1 VDKRNEKVIT
11 IIVCVLLSFSLW
23 VYISNVENV
32 NRTVELKNIS
42 VTIENESALSESKL
56 VLLPEQVFEVNLRIE
71 GPSKKVYSISKQDF
85 NLEVDLSAY
94 ALKSGVNNI
103 PVKIVDYPEGIN
115 IKNTGNLTIKV
126 VLENLEEKEVNV
138 TSKINTTFQD
148 GISEVS
154 SEISPQKVTIS
165 GASSFIDKVSQVI
178 IDGSESNISRNFS
191 RTFNLKAV
199 DANGDEVDGVEIS
212 TKKVTYSMKVKKQ
225 KEAPIKVDYQGSL
238 PNGISKEFEEL
249 SINNII
255 ISGEVD
261 DVDKIESIKTEPIYL
276 SNITEN
282 KKITLDLVIP
292 EGINV
297 VGNDTSVIL
306 TYNVKNNNTVPEV
319 TDDEKQITKTIE
331 GVEISYIDEDTAK
344 YNYEYVTKTVNID
357 IKGTKAE
364 LDNITK
370 DQIKVEASVKEL
382 TTEGE
387 NSVNWNASLINS
399 VNNASILNSTGS
411 AVVKISL
418 KEYLLFDS

>member
-1 VDKRNEKVIT
+1 MDKRNEKVIT

-225 KEAPIKVDYQGSL
+225 KEVPIKVDYQGSL

-292 EGINV
+292 EVINV

-331 GVEISYIDEDTAK
+331 GVEINYIDEDTTK
-344 YNYEYVTKTVNID
+344 YDYDYATKTVNIE

-387 NSVNWNASLINS
+387 NSVNWNASLINP
-399 VNNASILNSTGS
+399 VNNVSIVNSTGS

-418 KEYLLFDS
+418 KE

>member
-1 VDKRNEKVIT
+1 MDKRNEKVIT

-165 GASSFIDKVSQVI
+165 GASSFIYKVSQVI

-387 NSVNWNASLINS
+387 NSVNWNASLINP
-399 VNNASILNSTGS
+399 VNNVSIVNSTGS

-418 KEYLLFDS
+418 KE

>member
-1 VDKRNEKVIT
+1 MDKRNEKVIT

-32 NRTVELKNIS
+32 NRTIELKNIS
-42 VTIENESALSESKL
+42 VTIDNESALSESKL
-56 VLLPEQVFEVNLRIE
+56 VLLPHQIFEVNLRIE

-85 NLEVDLSAY
+85 NLKVDLSAY

-165 GASSFIDKVSQVI
+165 GASSLIDKVSQVV
-178 IDGSESNISRNFS
+178 IDGSENNISRNFS

-225 KEAPIKVDYQGSL
+225 KEVPIKIDYQGSL
-238 PNGISKEFEEL
+238 PSGISKESEEL

-255 ISGEVD
+255 VSGEVD

-306 TYNVKNNNTVPEV
+306 TYNVKDNNIVSEV
-319 TDDEKQITKTIE
+319 TDDKKQITKTIE

-370 DQIKVEASVKEL
+370 DQKKVEASVKEL

-387 NSVNWNASLINS
+387 NSVEWNASLINS
-399 VNNASILNSTGS
+399 VNNVSIVNSTGS

-418 KEYLLFDS
+418 KE

>member
-1 VDKRNEKVIT
+1 MDKRNEKVIT

-32 NRTVELKNIS
+32 NRTIELKNIS

-56 VLLPEQVFEVNLRIE
+56 VLLPDQVFEVNLRIE
-71 GPSKKVYSISKQDF
+71 GPSKKVYSISKKDF
-85 NLEVDLSAY
+85 NLKVDLSAY

-126 VLENLEEKEVNV
+126 VLENLEEKEMNI
-138 TSKINTTFQD
+138 TSKLNTTFQD

-165 GASSFIDKVSQVI
+165 GALSLIDKVSQVI

-191 RTFNLKAV
+191 KTFNLKAV

-225 KEAPIKVDYQGSL
+225 KEVPIKIDYQGSL
-238 PNGISKEFEEL
+238 PNGISKESEEL
-249 SINNII
+249 SIKNVI

-261 DVDKIESIKTEPIYL
+261 DVDKIESIETEPIYL

-282 KKITLDLVIP
+282 KKITLDLIIP
-292 EGINV
+292 EGINI

-306 TYNVKNNNTVPEV
+306 TYNVKYYNNTIPEV
-319 TDDEKQITKTIE
+319 KDDENQQITKTIE
-331 GVEISYIDEDTAK
+331 GIEISYIDEDTTK
-344 YNYEYVTKTVNID
+344 YDYEYTTKTVNIE
-357 IKGTKAE
+357 IKGTKADI
-364 LDNITK
+364 DNITK

-387 NSVNWNASLINS
+387 NSVDWNASFITPINN
-399 VNNASILNSTGS
+399 VSIVNSTGS

-418 KEYLLFDS
+418 KE

>member
-1 VDKRNEKVIT
+1 MDKRNEKVIT

-32 NRTVELKNIS
+32 NRTIELKNIS
-42 VTIENESALSESKL
+42 VTIDNESALSESKL
-56 VLLPEQVFEVNLRIE
+56 VLLPDQIFEVNLRIE

-85 NLEVDLSAY
+85 NLKVDLSAY

-126 VLENLEEKEVNV
+126 VLENLEEKEMNV

-165 GASSFIDKVSQVI
+165 GASSLIDKVSQVI
-178 IDGSESNISRNFS
+178 IDGSENNISRNFS

-225 KEAPIKVDYQGSL
+225 KEVPIKIDYQGSL
-238 PNGISKEFEEL
+238 PSGISKESEEL

-255 ISGEVD
+255 VSGEVD

-306 TYNVKNNNTVPEV
+306 TYNIKNNNTVPEV

-344 YNYEYVTKTVNID
+344 YNYDYVTKTVNID

-387 NSVNWNASLINS
+387 NSVEWNASLINS
-399 VNNASILNSTGS
+399 VNNASIVNSTGS

-418 KEYLLFDS
+418 KE

>member
-1 VDKRNEKVIT
+1 MDKRNEKVIT

-32 NRTVELKNIS
+32 NRTIELKNVS

-56 VLLPEQVFEVNLRIE
+56 VLLPDQVFEVNLRIE
-71 GPSKKVYSISKQDF
+71 GPSKKVYSISKKDF
-85 NLEVDLSAY
+85 NLKVDLSAY

-115 IKNTGNLTIKV
+115 IKNTGNLIIKV
-126 VLENLEEKEVNV
+126 VLENLEEKNINV
-138 TSKINTTFQD
+138 TPKVNTTFQD

-165 GASSFIDKVSQVI
+165 GALSLIDKVSQVI

-191 RTFNLKAV
+191 KTFNLKAV

-225 KEAPIKVDYQGSL
+225 KEVPIKIDYQGSL
-238 PNGISKEFEEL
+238 PNGISKESEEL
-249 SINNII
+249 SIKNVI

-261 DVDKIESIKTEPIYL
+261 DVDKIESIETEPIYL

-282 KKITLDLVIP
+282 KKITLDLIIP

-387 NSVNWNASLINS
+387 NSVNWNASLINP
-399 VNNASILNSTGS
+399 VNNVSIVNSTGS

-418 KEYLLFDS
+418 KE

>member
-1 VDKRNEKVIT
+1 MDKRNEKVIT

-32 NRTVELKNIS
+32 NRTIELKNIS

-56 VLLPEQVFEVNLRIE
+56 VLLPDQVFEVNLRIE

-85 NLEVDLSAY
+85 NLKVDLSAY

-126 VLENLEEKEVNV
+126 ILENLEEKEMNV
-138 TSKINTTFQD
+138 ASKINTTFQD

-165 GASSFIDKVSQVI
+165 GASSLIDKVSQVI
-178 IDGSESNISRNFS
+178 IDGNESNISRNFS

-199 DANGDEVDGVEIS
+199 DANGDKVDGVEIS

-225 KEAPIKVDYQGSL
+225 KEVPIKIDYEGSL
-238 PNGISKEFEEL
+238 PNGISKESEKL

-276 SNITEN
+276 QNITEN
-282 KKITLDLVIP
+282 KKITLNLIIP
-292 EGINV
+292 EGIDV
-297 VGNDTSVIL
+297 VGNDKSVVL
-306 TYNVKNNNTVPEV
+306 TYNVKNNNTIPEV
-319 TDDEKQITKTIE
+319 KDDEKQITKTIE
-331 GVEISYIDEDTAK
+331 GVEISYIDEDTKK
-344 YNYEYVTKTVNID
+344 YDYEYITKTVNID

-387 NSVNWNASLINS
+387 NSVNWNASFINP
-399 VNNASILNSTGS
+399 VNNVSIVNSTGS

-418 KEYLLFDS
+418 KE

>member
-387 NSVNWNASLINS
+387 NSVNWNASLINP
-399 VNNASILNSTGS
+399 VNNVSIVNSTGS

-418 KEYLLFDS
+418 KE

>member
-1 VDKRNEKVIT
+1 
-11 IIVCVLLSFSLW
+11 
-23 VYISNVENV
+23 
-32 NRTVELKNIS
+32 
-42 VTIENESALSESKL
+42 
-56 VLLPEQVFEVNLRIE
+56 
-71 GPSKKVYSISKQDF
+71 
-85 NLEVDLSAY
+85 
-94 ALKSGVNNI
+94 
-103 PVKIVDYPEGIN
+103 
-115 IKNTGNLTIKV
+115 
-126 VLENLEEKEVNV
+126 
-138 TSKINTTFQD
+138 
-148 GISEVS
+148 
-154 SEISPQKVTIS
+154 
-165 GASSFIDKVSQVI
+165 
-178 IDGSESNISRNFS
+178 
-191 RTFNLKAV
+191 
-199 DANGDEVDGVEIS
+199 
-212 TKKVTYSMKVKKQ
+212 
-225 KEAPIKVDYQGSL
+225 
-238 PNGISKEFEEL
+238 EL

-399 VNNASILNSTGS
+399 VNNVSIVNSTGS

-418 KEYLLFDS
+418 KE

>member
-1 VDKRNEKVIT
+1 MDKRNEKVIT

-56 VLLPEQVFEVNLRIE
+56 VLLPDQVFEVNLRIE

-85 NLEVDLSAY
+85 NLKVDLSAY

-115 IKNTGNLTIKV
+115 IKNTGNLIIKV
-126 VLENLEEKEVNV
+126 VLENLEEKEINI

-225 KEAPIKVDYQGSL
+225 KEVPIKVDYQGSL

-297 VGNDTSVIL
+297 VGNDISVIL

-344 YNYEYVTKTVNID
+344 YNYEYATKTVNIE

-399 VNNASILNSTGS
+399 VNNASIVNSTGS

-418 KEYLLFDS
+418 KE

>member
-1 VDKRNEKVIT
+1 MDKRNEKVIT

-126 VLENLEEKEVNV
+126 VLENIDEKEINI

-225 KEAPIKVDYQGSL
+225 KEVPIKVDYQGSL
-238 PNGISKEFEEL
+238 LNGISKEFEEL

-306 TYNVKNNNTVPEV
+306 TYNVKDNNTVPEV

-387 NSVNWNASLINS
+387 NSVNWNASLINP
-399 VNNASILNSTGS
+399 VNNVSIVNSTGS

-418 KEYLLFDS
+418 KE

>member
-1 VDKRNEKVIT
+1 MDKRNEKVIT

-56 VLLPEQVFEVNLRIE
+56 VLLPDQVFEVNLRIE

-126 VLENLEEKEVNV
+126 VLENLEEKEMNV

-225 KEAPIKVDYQGSL
+225 KEVPIKVDYQGSL

-306 TYNVKNNNTVPEV
+306 TYNVKDNNTVPEV

-331 GVEISYIDEDTAK
+331 GVEINYIDEDTTK
-344 YNYEYVTKTVNID
+344 YDYDYATKTVNIE

-387 NSVNWNASLINS
+387 NSVNWNASLINP
-399 VNNASILNSTGS
+399 VNNVNIVNSTGS

-418 KEYLLFDS
+418 KE

>member
-1 VDKRNEKVIT
+1 MDKRNEKVIT

-126 VLENLEEKEVNV
+126 VLENIDEKEINI

-238 PNGISKEFEEL
+238 SNGISKEFEEL

-387 NSVNWNASLINS
+387 NSVNWNASLINP
-399 VNNASILNSTGS
+399 VNNVSIVNSTGS

-418 KEYLLFDS
+418 KE

>member
-1 VDKRNEKVIT
+1 MDKRNEKVIT

-42 VTIENESALSESKL
+42 VTIETESALSESKL

-126 VLENLEEKEVNV
+126 VLENLEEKEMNV

-225 KEAPIKVDYQGSL
+225 KEVPIKIDYQGSL
-238 PNGISKEFEEL
+238 PSGISKESEEL

-255 ISGEVD
+255 VSGEVD

-387 NSVNWNASLINS
+387 NSVNWNASLINP
-399 VNNASILNSTGS
+399 VNNVSIVNSTGS

-418 KEYLLFDS
+418 KE

>member
-1 VDKRNEKVIT
+1 MDKRNEKVIT

-126 VLENLEEKEVNV
+126 VLENIDEKEINI

-399 VNNASILNSTGS
+399 VNNASIVNSTGS

-418 KEYLLFDS
+418 KE

>member
-1 VDKRNEKVIT
+1 MDKRNEKVIT

-56 VLLPEQVFEVNLRIE
+56 VLLPDQVFEVNLRIE
-71 GPSKKVYSISKQDF
+71 GPSKKVYSISKKDF
-85 NLEVDLSAY
+85 NLKVDLSAY

-126 VLENLEEKEVNV
+126 VLENLEEKEMNI
-138 TSKINTTFQD
+138 TSKLNTTFQD
-148 GISEVS
+148 GISEIS

-165 GASSFIDKVSQVI
+165 GALSLIDKVSQVI

-191 RTFNLKAV
+191 KTFNLKAV

-225 KEAPIKVDYQGSL
+225 KEVPIKIDYQGSL
-238 PNGISKEFEEL
+238 PNGISKESEEL
-249 SINNII
+249 SIKNVI

-261 DVDKIESIKTEPIYL
+261 DVDKIESIETEPIYL

-282 KKITLDLVIP
+282 KKITLDLIIP
-292 EGINV
+292 EGINI

-306 TYNVKNNNTVPEV
+306 TYNVKYYNNTIPEV
-319 TDDEKQITKTIE
+319 KDDENQQITKTIE
-331 GVEISYIDEDTAK
+331 GIEISYIDEDTTK
-344 YNYEYVTKTVNID
+344 YDYEYTTKTVNIE
-357 IKGTKAE
+357 IKGTKADI
-364 LDNITK
+364 DNITK

-387 NSVNWNASLINS
+387 NSVDWNASFITPINN
-399 VNNASILNSTGS
+399 VSIVNSTGS

-418 KEYLLFDS
+418 KE

>member
-1 VDKRNEKVIT
+1 MDKRNEKIIT

-32 NRTVELKNIS
+32 NRTIELKNIS

-56 VLLPEQVFEVNLRIE
+56 VLLPDQVFEVNLRIE
-71 GPSKKVYSISKQDF
+71 GPSKKVYSISKKDF
-85 NLEVDLSAY
+85 NLKVDLSAY

-126 VLENLEEKEVNV
+126 VLENLEEKEMNI
-138 TSKINTTFQD
+138 TSKLNTTFQD
-148 GISEVS
+148 GISEIS

-165 GASSFIDKVSQVI
+165 GALSLIDKVSQVI

-191 RTFNLKAV
+191 KTFNLKAV

-225 KEAPIKVDYQGSL
+225 KEVPIKIDYQGSL
-238 PNGISKEFEEL
+238 PNGISKESEEL
-249 SINNII
+249 SIKNVI

-261 DVDKIESIKTEPIYL
+261 DVDKIESIETEPIYL

-282 KKITLDLVIP
+282 KKITLDLIIP
-292 EGINV
+292 EGINI

-306 TYNVKNNNTVPEV
+306 TYNVKYYNNTIPEV
-319 TDDEKQITKTIE
+319 KDDENQQITKTIE
-331 GVEISYIDEDTAK
+331 GIEISYIDEDTTK
-344 YNYEYVTKTVNID
+344 YDYEYTTKTVNIE
-357 IKGTKAE
+357 IKGTKADI
-364 LDNITK
+364 DNITK

-387 NSVNWNASLINS
+387 NSVDWNASFITPINN
-399 VNNASILNSTGS
+399 VSIVNSTGS

-418 KEYLLFDS
+418 KE

>member
-1 VDKRNEKVIT
+1 MDKRNEKVIT

-165 GASSFIDKVSQVI
+165 GASSFIYKVSQVI

-261 DVDKIESIKTEPIYL
+261 DVNKIESIKTEPIYL

-282 KKITLDLVIP
+282 KEITLNLVIP
-292 EGINV
+292 EGIDV
-297 VGNDTSVIL
+297 VGNDTSVVL
-306 TYNVKNNNTVPEV
+306 TYNVKNNNTIPEV
-319 TDDEKQITKTIE
+319 KDDEKQITKTIE
-331 GVEISYIDEDTAK
+331 EVEISYIDEDTTK
-344 YNYEYVTKTVNID
+344 YNYEYTTKTVNIE

-387 NSVNWNASLINS
+387 NSVEWNASLINS
-399 VNNASILNSTGS
+399 VNNASIVNSTGS

-418 KEYLLFDS
+418 KE

>member
-1 VDKRNEKVIT
+1 MDKRNEKVIT

-126 VLENLEEKEVNV
+126 VLENIDEKEINI

-387 NSVNWNASLINS
+387 NSVEWNASLINP
-399 VNNASILNSTGS
+399 VNNVSIVNSTGS

-418 KEYLLFDS
+418 KE

>member
-1 VDKRNEKVIT
+1 MDKRNEKVIT

-126 VLENLEEKEVNV
+126 VLENIDEKEINI

-292 EGINV
+292 E
-297 VGNDTSVIL
+297 
-306 TYNVKNNNTVPEV
+306 
-319 TDDEKQITKTIE
+319 
-331 GVEISYIDEDTAK
+331 
-344 YNYEYVTKTVNID
+344 
-357 IKGTKAE
+357 
-364 LDNITK
+364 
-370 DQIKVEASVKEL
+370 
-382 TTEGE
+382 
-387 NSVNWNASLINS
+387 
-399 VNNASILNSTGS
+399 
-411 AVVKISL
+411 
-418 KEYLLFDS
+418 

>member
-1 VDKRNEKVIT
+1 MDKRNEKVIT

-126 VLENLEEKEVNV
+126 VLENIDEKEINI

-387 NSVNWNASLINS
+387 NSVNWNASLINP
-399 VNNASILNSTGS
+399 VNNVSIVNSTGS

-418 KEYLLFDS
+418 KE

>member
-1 VDKRNEKVIT
+1 MDKRNEKVIT

-32 NRTVELKNIS
+32 NRTIELKNIS

-56 VLLPEQVFEVNLRIE
+56 VLLPDQVFEVNLRIE

-85 NLEVDLSAY
+85 NLKVDLSAY

-225 KEAPIKVDYQGSL
+225 KEVPIKVDYQGSL

-261 DVDKIESIKTEPIYL
+261 DVDKIEGIKTEPIYL

-306 TYNVKNNNTVPEV
+306 TYNVKDNNTVPEV
-319 TDDEKQITKTIE
+319 KDDEKQITKTIE
-331 GVEISYIDEDTAK
+331 GVEINYIDEDTTK
-344 YNYEYVTKTVNID
+344 YDYDYATKTVNIE

-387 NSVNWNASLINS
+387 NSVEWNASLINPI
-399 VNNASILNSTGS
+399 NNVSIVNSTGS
-411 AVVKISL
+411 AVIKISL
-418 KEYLLFDS
+418 KE

>member
-1 VDKRNEKVIT
+1 MDKRNEKVIT

-85 NLEVDLSAY
+85 NLKVDLSAY

-115 IKNTGNLTIKV
+115 IKNTGNLIIKV
-126 VLENLEEKEVNV
+126 VLENLEEKNINV
-138 TSKINTTFQD
+138 TPKVNTTFQD

-165 GASSFIDKVSQVI
+165 GALSLIDKVSQVI

-191 RTFNLKAV
+191 KTFNLKAV

-225 KEAPIKVDYQGSL
+225 KEVPIKVDYQGSL

-292 EGINV
+292 EVINV

-306 TYNVKNNNTVPEV
+306 TYNVKYYNNTIPEV
-319 TDDEKQITKTIE
+319 KDDENQQITKTIE
-331 GVEISYIDEDTAK
+331 GIEISYIDEDTTK
-344 YNYEYVTKTVNID
+344 YDYEYTTKTVNIE
-357 IKGTKAE
+357 IKGTKADI
-364 LDNITK
+364 DNITK

-387 NSVNWNASLINS
+387 NSVDWNASFIPPT
-399 VNNASILNSTGS
+399 NNVSIVNSTGS

-418 KEYLLFDS
+418 KE

>member
-1 VDKRNEKVIT
+1 MDKRNEKIIT

-32 NRTVELKNIS
+32 NRTIELKNIS

-56 VLLPEQVFEVNLRIE
+56 VLLPDQVFEVNLRIE
-71 GPSKKVYSISKQDF
+71 GPSKKVYSISKKDF
-85 NLEVDLSAY
+85 NLKVDLSAY

-115 IKNTGNLTIKV
+115 IKNTGNLIIKV
-126 VLENLEEKEVNV
+126 VLENLEEKNINV
-138 TSKINTTFQD
+138 TPKVNTTFQD

-165 GASSFIDKVSQVI
+165 GASSLIDKVSQVI
-178 IDGSESNISRNFS
+178 IDGSENNISRNFS
-191 RTFNLKAV
+191 RTFNLKAI

-225 KEAPIKVDYQGSL
+225 KEVPIKIDYQGSL
-238 PNGISKEFEEL
+238 PSGISKESEEL

-261 DVDKIESIKTEPIYL
+261 DVNKIESIKTEPIYL

-282 KKITLDLVIP
+282 KEITLNLVIP
-292 EGINV
+292 EGIDV
-297 VGNDTSVIL
+297 VGNDTSVVL
-306 TYNVKNNNTVPEV
+306 TYNVKNNNTIPEV
-319 TDDEKQITKTIE
+319 KDDEKQITKTIE
-331 GVEISYIDEDTAK
+331 EVEISYIDEDTTK
-344 YNYEYVTKTVNID
+344 YNYEYTTKTVNIE

-387 NSVNWNASLINS
+387 NSVDWNANFINP
-399 VNNASILNSTGS
+399 VNDVSIVNSTGS

-418 KEYLLFDS
+418 KE

>member
-1 VDKRNEKVIT
+1 MDKRNEKVIT

-165 GASSFIDKVSQVI
+165 GASSFIYKVSQVI

-261 DVDKIESIKTEPIYL
+261 DVNKIESIKTEPIYL

-331 GVEISYIDEDTAK
+331 GVEISYIYEDTAK

-387 NSVNWNASLINS
+387 NSVNWNASLINP
-399 VNNASILNSTGS
+399 VNNVSIVNSTGS

-418 KEYLLFDS
+418 KE

>member
-1 VDKRNEKVIT
+1 MDKRNEKVIT

-32 NRTVELKNIS
+32 NRTIELKNVS

-56 VLLPEQVFEVNLRIE
+56 VLLPDQVFEVNLRIE
-71 GPSKKVYSISKQDF
+71 GPSKKVYSISKKDF
-85 NLEVDLSAY
+85 NLKVDLSAY

-126 VLENLEEKEVNV
+126 VLENLEEKEMNI
-138 TSKINTTFQD
+138 TSKLNTTFQD
-148 GISEVS
+148 GISEIS

-165 GASSFIDKVSQVI
+165 GALSLIDKVSQVI

-191 RTFNLKAV
+191 KTFNLKAV

-225 KEAPIKVDYQGSL
+225 KEVPIKIDYQGSL
-238 PNGISKEFEEL
+238 PNGISKESEEL
-249 SINNII
+249 SIKNVI

-261 DVDKIESIKTEPIYL
+261 DVDKIESIETEPIYL

-282 KKITLDLVIP
+282 KKITLDLIIP

-399 VNNASILNSTGS
+399 VNNVSIVNSTGS

-418 KEYLLFDS
+418 KE

>member
-1 VDKRNEKVIT
+1 MDKRNEKVIT

-32 NRTVELKNIS
+32 NRTVELKNVS
-42 VTIENESALSESKL
+42 VTIENESALSESSL
-56 VLLPEQVFEVNLRIE
+56 VLLPDQVFEVNLRIE
-71 GPSKKVYSISKQDF
+71 GPSKKVYSISKKDF
-85 NLEVDLSAY
+85 NLKVDLSAY

-126 VLENLEEKEVNV
+126 LLENIEEKEMDV

-165 GASSFIDKVSQVI
+165 GASSLIDKVSQVI
-178 IDGSESNISRNFS
+178 INGSESNISRNFFK
-191 RTFNLKAV
+191 TFNLKVV
-199 DANGDEVDGVEIS
+199 DANGDEVDGVEVS
-212 TKKVTYSMKVKKQ
+212 TKKVMYSMKVKKQ
-225 KEAPIKVDYQGSL
+225 KEVPIKVDYQGSL
-238 PNGISKEFEEL
+238 PNGISKESEEL

-261 DVDKIESIKTEPIYL
+261 DVDKIESIETESVYL
-276 SNITEN
+276 SSITEDE
-282 KKITLDLVIP
+282 KITLNLIIP
-292 EGINV
+292 EGINAV
-297 VGNDTSVIL
+297 NNNTSVIL

-331 GVEISYIDEDTAK
+331 GIEISYVDEDTTK
-344 YNYEYVTKTVNID
+344 YDYEYVTKTVNIE
-357 IKGTKAE
+357 IKGRKAD

-370 DQIKVEASVKEL
+370 DQIKVEASVKDL

-387 NSVNWNASLINS
+387 NSVNWNASFINP
-399 VNNASILNSTGS
+399 VNNVSIVNSTGS

-418 KEYLLFDS
+418 KE

>member
-1 VDKRNEKVIT
+1 MDKRNEKVIT

-154 SEISPQKVTIS
+154 SEISPQKVIIS
-165 GASSFIDKVSQVI
+165 GASSLIDKVSQVI

-191 RTFNLKAV
+191 RTFNLKEV

-261 DVDKIESIKTEPIYL
+261 DVNKIESIKTEPIYL

-387 NSVNWNASLINS
+387 NSVNWNASLINP
-399 VNNASILNSTGS
+399 VNNVSIVNSTGS

-418 KEYLLFDS
+418 KE

>member
-1 VDKRNEKVIT
+1 MDKRNEKVIT

-56 VLLPEQVFEVNLRIE
+56 VLLPDQVFEVNLRIE

-126 VLENLEEKEVNV
+126 VLENIDEKEINI

-165 GASSFIDKVSQVI
+165 GASSLIDKVSQVI

-225 KEAPIKVDYQGSL
+225 KEVPIKVDYQGSL
-238 PNGISKEFEEL
+238 PNGISKDSEEL
-249 SINNII
+249 SIKNII

-261 DVDKIESIKTEPIYL
+261 DVNKIESIETEPIYL

-282 KKITLDLVIP
+282 KKITLDLIIP
-292 EGINV
+292 EGINI

-306 TYNVKNNNTVPEV
+306 TYNVKYYNNTIPEV
-319 TDDEKQITKTIE
+319 KDDEQQQITKTIE
-331 GVEISYIDEDTAK
+331 GVEISYIDEDTTK
-344 YNYEYVTKTVNID
+344 YDYEYATKTVNIE
-357 IKGTKAE
+357 IKGTKA
-364 LDNITK
+364 DVDSITK

-387 NSVNWNASLINS
+387 NSVDWNASFINP
-399 VNNASILNSTGS
+399 VNNVSIVNNTGS
-411 AVVKISL
+411 AVVEISL
-418 KEYLLFDS
+418 KE

>member
-1 VDKRNEKVIT
+1 MDKRNEKVIT

-56 VLLPEQVFEVNLRIE
+56 VLLPDQVFEVNLRIE

-85 NLEVDLSAY
+85 NLKVDLSAY

-126 VLENLEEKEVNV
+126 VLENIDEKEINI

-165 GASSFIDKVSQVI
+165 GASSFIDKFSQVI

-387 NSVNWNASLINS
+387 NSVDWNASFIPPT
-399 VNNASILNSTGS
+399 NNVSIVNSTGS

-418 KEYLLFDS
+418 KE